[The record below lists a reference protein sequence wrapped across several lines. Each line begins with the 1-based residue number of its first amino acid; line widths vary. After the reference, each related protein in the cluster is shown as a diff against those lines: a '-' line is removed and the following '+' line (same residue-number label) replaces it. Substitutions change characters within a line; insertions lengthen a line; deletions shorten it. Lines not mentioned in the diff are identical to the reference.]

1 MKVDQYPVIS
11 LSLALNHTHSTH
23 FLLQHIVYIRVTFGM
38 SAAKITARKR
48 YSEDSAVDDYLLN
61 QISKWIICDR
71 LGLLAR
77 DLGIG
82 QAEFSRIQ
90 IMKSAPVE
98 QVFQVVNITFSFEKL
113 FMTKSK
119 FTACKSFHTTKVQ
132 LPHPR
137 IIHN

>member
-1 MKVDQYPVIS
+1 MDID
-11 LSLALNHTHSTH
+11 
-23 FLLQHIVYIRVTFGM
+23 GE
-38 SAAKITARKR
+38 RKR

-90 IMKSAPVE
+90 AMKSAPVE
-98 QVFQVVNITFSFEKL
+98 QVFQVRSKYCILIKTNHHIFLGVN
-113 FMTKSK
+113 
-119 FTACKSFHTTKVQ
+119 
-132 LPHPR
+132 P
-137 IIHN
+137 